1 MSSVCL
7 DALASID
14 YLRRQVK
21 LAERK
26 RGYHSELRARQAAA
40 TRRAVLAAAGTCFS
54 AQGYAGT
61 SLTDIAREAGVSV
74 ETVKAVGPKR
84 ELLLSAFHQAFT
96 GSDSRD
102 LIAEKDV
109 GLELL
114 SISDGPEFLAALVD
128 FLAAANAASSRL
140 WRAFTSAANSDPALG
155 AALKEHMERRRVD
168 CGHAI
173 DALAARGMVR
183 SSAPRE
189 VLVETYT
196 YLVAPETHEHFVL
209 DAGWTQQSYRDWLER
224 ALRAVVL
231 TTES

>member
-1 MSSVCL
+1 MVR
-7 DALASID
+7 A
-14 YLRRQVK
+14 
-21 LAERK
+21 
-26 RGYHSELRARQAAA
+26 YHSDLRARQAAQ
-40 TRRAVLAAAGTCFS
+40 TRRTVLAAAGTCFS
-54 AQGYAGT
+54 SQGYAGT

-74 ETVKAVGPKR
+74 ETVKAIGPKR
-84 ELLLSAFHQAFT
+84 DLLLSAFHQAFT
-96 GSDSRD
+96 GSADVE

-114 SISDGPEFLAALVD
+114 SIEDGDAFLSALVD

-140 WRAFTSAANSDPALG
+140 WRAFTSAANSDPALDS
-155 AALKEHMERRRVD
+155 ALREHMERRRVD

-183 SSAPRE
+183 GSAPRE

-209 DAGWTQQSYRDWLER
+209 DAGWTQSAYRDWLEQ
-224 ALRAVVL
+224 ALCAIVL
-231 TTES
+231 LR